1 MGVAGGARGGGR
13 ERDSR
18 VGGRREA
25 GGGSDRI
32 GVRFRLSQSSIF
44 PGGGPIAVG
53 SAALRPIGASRSFGA
68 SGTRRSGRPR
78 RWLGSI
84 SRGGGRD
91 RVAPWRRGGGRW
103 ARAWARR
110 ASPPSSRA
118 QPHPARGTGTRGG
131 AGWGAGERRTARTRA
146 RGRASG
152 WVVAVA
158 ARSPFARAPAS
169 GLPTARGSGKR
180 DAMVVRARIDF
191 RRCRSRRARTYLGA
205 DADGDAGLGLGL
217 RGELPAGREGR
228 VAGGSEVSVALEP
241 TRGVARRARDR
252 ARERPIGQSSSDRAA
267 DNIARRKPSRE
278 TRARDVPG
286 DRDAGGELGSG
297 GKGKGHC
304 CWCNVWRA
312 CASGASMVR
321 AAAPRPA
328 LVSHPNDSPASE
340 NAARDIS
347 RANEKPARGWRAA
360 RGGPSASRVTD
371 RRSRPANETDRD
383 ANRGFAPGSRCQ
395 IPNDPFGIW
404 QRARETPT
412 VLSLTDARSLAVIIR
427 QASAPSGAWF
437 RGFVVPPRHLSHS
450 PRAPLGR
457 CSGAARALARA
468 LGRALGRHARTRR
481 RARRARGVGA
491 RRALP
496 RLRPRARVRRGR
508 RRAPKRRRPRG
519 GWARGGRRAGGA
531 PPGGVVRESD
541 PLLVSLLDGTVQAL
555 DRRTGETLWTFSSGG
570 PLVRAHADRAAPAF
584 PDAADDDD
592 DDDAARGGG
601 FGFGGPASA
610 SAGGGSASRPATVFP
625 GVDGSLFA
633 LADDS
638 VVTRLP
644 VTAAQLVEASPSM
657 TRDGALVVGGRSSLV
672 FALDAKTGALLKTV
686 DADGVTTHAQQHPSE
701 EDPRED
707 PRDPG
712 IPGTGTG
719 TISRSAVRPPGSGRG
734 RSCTSGARSTPCAPS
749 TRPPVAS
756 GGT

>member
-1 MGVAGGARGGGR
+1 VWPGARGGG
-13 ERDSR
+13 
-18 VGGRREA
+18 
-25 GGGSDRI
+25 GGGERETRASVGEERRAADRI
-32 GVRFRLSQSSIF
+32 GSAFGFASRNRPFF

-68 SGTRRSGRPR
+68 SGTRRSRRPR

-84 SRGGGRD
+84 SRGGGGRD

-158 ARSPFARAPAS
+158 ARSPFARAPGS
-169 GLPTARGSGKR
+169 GLPTARWSGKR

-228 VAGGSEVSVALEP
+228 GAGGSEVSVALEP

-371 RRSRPANETDRD
+371 PRSRPANETDRD
-383 ANRGFAPGSRCQ
+383 ANRGF
-395 IPNDPFGIW
+395 
-404 QRARETPT
+404 TP
-412 VLSLTDARSLAVIIR
+412 
-427 QASAPSGAWF
+427 
-437 RGFVVPPRHLSHS
+437 
-450 PRAPLGR
+450 
-457 CSGAARALARA
+457 
-468 LGRALGRHARTRR
+468 
-481 RARRARGVGA
+481 
-491 RRALP
+491 
-496 RLRPRARVRRGR
+496 
-508 RRAPKRRRPRG
+508 
-519 GWARGGRRAGGA
+519 
-531 PPGGVVRESD
+531 
-541 PLLVSLLDGTVQAL
+541 
-555 DRRTGETLWTFSSGG
+555 
-570 PLVRAHADRAAPAF
+570 
-584 PDAADDDD
+584 AAD
-592 DDDAARGGG
+592 
-601 FGFGGPASA
+601 
-610 SAGGGSASRPATVFP
+610 
-625 GVDGSLFA
+625 
-633 LADDS
+633 
-638 VVTRLP
+638 
-644 VTAAQLVEASPSM
+644 
-657 TRDGALVVGGRSSLV
+657 
-672 FALDAKTGALLKTV
+672 AKSQ
-686 DADGVTTHAQQHPSE
+686 TTHLAFGSE
-701 EDPRED
+701 REK
-707 PRDPG
+707 
-712 IPGTGTG
+712 
-719 TISRSAVRPPGSGRG
+719 RPPSR
-734 RSCTSGARSTPCAPS
+734 A
-749 TRPPVAS
+749 
-756 GGT
+756 